1 MTFHLCTQ
9 ILAASSWIS
18 EQITLLTSVSYI
30 YLEWSVTV
38 ISVPKCHV
46 SSLIYTSLITFHA
59 TDIFETINHLTE
71 AHFLI
76 SCYNDRYLKP
86 NPYEA

>member
-1 MTFHLCTQ
+1 MTFHLCTH

-46 SSLIYTSLITFHA
+46 SSLIYTSHYAI
-59 TDIFETINHLTE
+59 DIFEIINHLTE
-71 AHFLI
+71 ADFLI
-76 SCYNDRYLKP
+76 SRYNDRYLKQ
-86 NPYEA
+86 NSYKA